1 MTSLF
6 VLLNHPVAHHSIP
19 SRENKSHPSARF
31 SLSVSSFLCPFPPE
45 RLSAPLPPP
54 PPHCLFQKVASD
66 ERRSPRRPQHDAKA
80 ARRAQLTRP
89 SCSSTVQLA
98 ARTRRPLS
106 FLFQFQVTGSP
117 PSRSFLLL
125 LPQTPVFV
133 PRPAGRRRTQFAED
147 QQTRRGCALR
157 SVVSRPPKRSWHGI
171 EGTCKDRGLIWG
183 APDSPPSLLGAGS
196 VAGMASV

>member
-125 LPQTPVFV
+125 LPQP
-133 PRPAGRRRTQFAED
+133 PYSYP
-147 QQTRRGCALR
+147 QTLCVASPKDTLLDLRYRLAALLL
-157 SVVSRPPKRSWHGI
+157 SCVIFELETLNCLYQALVSAIYHSSSPIVSSTRLSLVL
-171 EGTCKDRGLIWG
+171 GL
-183 APDSPPSLLGAGS
+183 
-196 VAGMASV
+196 